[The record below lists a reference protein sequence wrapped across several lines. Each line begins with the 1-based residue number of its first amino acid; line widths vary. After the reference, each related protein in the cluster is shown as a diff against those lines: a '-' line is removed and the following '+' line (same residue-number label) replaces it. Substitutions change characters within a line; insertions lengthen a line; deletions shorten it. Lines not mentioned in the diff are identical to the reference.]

1 MVCLES
7 AEVFRR
13 RKEPGKRKR
22 KLNLKIYPSRRASSG
37 SMEVIKTNSIGLGE
51 AQCLLLYMHT
61 PSPPPHLQGLFK
73 GSQSILGEVDG
84 DQGHDLRTKF

>member
-1 MVCLES
+1 
-7 AEVFRR
+7 
-13 RKEPGKRKR
+13 
-22 KLNLKIYPSRRASSG
+22 
-37 SMEVIKTNSIGLGE
+37 MEVIKTNSIGLGE